1 MTNFATNEENLSP
14 QLIEGLLYQGEG
26 TALDFKL
33 KQYPFSGATDEDKS
47 ELLKD
52 VLAFA
57 NSWRQGDAF
66 ILIGVQPITGGR
78 HIPIGTE
85 EHFDDAQLQQFVNS
99 KTNRKVILSYEVISV
114 EGKKIGVIRIPKQ
127 ERPIYATKRFG
138 KVEKEVVYFRLGSST
153 TPATPVDIARMGRDD
168 SIQSQPT
175 PILSLQFADLQNRTE
190 LGKNIEI
197 TSIAFAQ
204 ITSPLPDAGEKPS
217 SFAYLTMGPLQQIN
231 NKDYWR
237 DMEHYIKI
245 KALVKPVGF
254 MLRNQGSS
262 LAQNVRVE
270 IISNADSITVL
281 EEDNLPKKPAYN
293 RFDNILL
300 PSPFW
305 NQKQIKIKHYGKK
318 WIITV
323 DFGNVQPQ
331 SCIWATEVFYIGS
344 QSQAEFTLDANI
356 YADNLPAPQKTFLNI
371 RFGITKKPALT
382 IDDLKKASNILN

>member
-14 QLIEGLLYQGEG
+14 QLIEGLLYQNEG

-33 KQYPFSGATDEDKS
+33 KQYPFSGATDEEKS

-52 VLAFA
+52 ILAFA

-78 HIPIGTE
+78 HIPIGSE

-114 EGKKIGVIRIPKQ
+114 EEKKIGVIRIPKQ
-127 ERPIYATKRFG
+127 ERPIYVTKRFG

-204 ITSPLPDAGEKPS
+204 ITNSLPDAGEKSS
-217 SFAYLTMGPLQQIN
+217 SFTYLTIDPIQQV

-254 MLRNQGSS
+254 MLRNQGSN

-270 IISNADSITVL
+270 IISSTDSITVL
-281 EEDNLPKKPAYN
+281 EENNLPKQPAYN
-293 RFDNILL
+293 RFDNIHII
-300 PSPFW
+300 SPFW
-305 NQKQIKIKHYGKK
+305 KQKQIKIEHYGQK
-318 WIITV
+318 WIITA
-323 DFGNVQPQ
+323 DFGNIQAQ

-344 QSQAEFTLDANI
+344 KSQTELTFDANI
-356 YADNLPAPQKTFLNI
+356 YADNLPAPQKTSLNI
-371 RFGITKKPALT
+371 RFDITKKPALT
-382 IDDLKKASNILN
+382 INDLKKVSKTLN